1 MSISKKMKLYLIEHE
16 ISQKSISELTGIAP
30 AKLNLSLNDKRKM
43 SFDEFELIL
52 GAIGETADKF
62 LVPRVKQ

>member
-1 MSISKKMKLYLIEHE
+1 MSISKKLKLYLIEHD
-16 ISQKSISELTGIAP
+16 ISQKSICELTGISP

-62 LVPRVKQ
+62 LVPRVK